1 MEISLYT
8 QRNPTR
14 LGQSY
19 DHLQGFKI
27 HKLGT
32 LKAKKLHFKINANRY
47 FEISLCAQRNPTRL
61 GQSCYHLQEFKIH
74 KLGTLKQKK
83 NTFKIIRTSQKV

>member
-1 MEISLYT
+1 MIHDPCIIQICTIMVAINANRYFEISLHT

-19 DHLQGFKI
+19 DHLQEFKI

-32 LKAKKLHFKINANRY
+32 LKAKK
-47 FEISLCAQRNPTRL
+47 
-61 GQSCYHLQEFKIH
+61 
-74 KLGTLKQKK
+74 K
-83 NTFKIIRTSQKV
+83 NTF